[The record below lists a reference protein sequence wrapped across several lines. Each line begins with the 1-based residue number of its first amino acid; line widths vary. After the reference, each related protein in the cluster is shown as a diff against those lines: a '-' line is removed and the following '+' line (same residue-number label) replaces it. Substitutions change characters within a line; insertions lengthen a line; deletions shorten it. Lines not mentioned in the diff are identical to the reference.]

1 MDILSILVA
10 LATIIAGVF
19 AAIQLAEWLRDW
31 RQTRIRMKTRTY
43 TSEIPATGSEP
54 LKILNFSHPLED
66 QTLRQIEEEIK
77 QPIGKIIE
85 VNTHFDDNRSF
96 KPPTKKLVEKIDFTP
111 QEWQQ
116 GRFLVNLPG
125 FAPIAA
131 ALLSELHGRMGHFPT
146 ILRLRTLKG
155 SAAQT
160 YELAEILNL
169 QEIRDDA
176 RKTR

>member
-1 MDILSILVA
+1 MDIITILA
-10 LATIIAGVF
+10 SLAAIVAGVF
-19 AAIQLAEWLRDW
+19 AAIQLAEWFRDW
-31 RQTRIRMKTRTY
+31 RQTRIRLKTRTY

-85 VNTHFDDNRSF
+85 VNTHFNDNRSF
-96 KPPTKKLVEKIDFTP
+96 KSPTKKLVETIEFSP
-111 QEWQQ
+111 EEWQQ

-125 FAPIAA
+125 FASITAT
-131 ALLSELHGRMGHFPT
+131 LLSELHGRMGHFPT
-146 ILRLRTLKG
+146 ILRLRPLKG
-155 SAAQT
+155 NAAQK

-169 QEIRDDA
+169 QEIRDAA